1 MSTTSIHTYL
11 RQLRVK
17 EKLTIREVSAYLKID
32 QGLFSKME
40 NGKRPFNN
48 EVISKLAKLYKQDV
62 AVLNRLYTVERLYQE
77 LREEEHPLE
86 TLKVLEKRVKYE
98 LKSTPESAFIR
109 TKLAG
114 YFKSCPEVEEV
125 SLFGSF
131 VRNEQTA
138 KSDVDLLIRFG
149 RRKAISMFDF
159 LNIQHELSNLLGRKV
174 DLVEYGQIKAHAR
187 PSVVNESEVIYVR
200 EKRLKSN

>member
-1 MSTTSIHTYL
+1 MSTISIHSYL

-17 EKLTIREVSAYLKID
+17 EKLTLREVSAYLKID

-62 AVLNRLYTVERLYQE
+62 AVLNRLQTVERLYQE

-98 LKSTPESAFIR
+98 LKSAPESSFIR

-159 LNIQHELSNLLGRKV
+159 LNMQHELSNLLGRKV